1 MKKYYQ
7 LIYLAALMT
16 AVSCSIREDRPAGT
30 IDDSDAASLELSVTM
45 SQTQTKGLMTGTTFS
60 DGSEIG
66 IALCEENGKP
76 YDNLPY
82 SNVRFCAEGTGSSQ
96 QWTPETDVMLS
107 TTKASLY
114 AYYPYSSDITDI
126 ASIRIK
132 ADSDTQTDWMYA
144 VPVTEMNNR
153 SNKASVNMRHA
164 LSAVRLSLKRGS
176 YTGTGNVTAV
186 SMHGNNMATGGR
198 LDAKTGK
205 ISSITGTGTA
215 ISPQISPIVL
225 TSAFQDIDIIAVPT
239 GSAASAEMKIVIDG
253 TEFILETSSFNL
265 EQGKIAVF
273 EATVDNSS
281 INLSSV
287 KIRDWTY
294 TTAGTPVIRHDW
306 TISLEGDIE
315 NISFANTIN
324 DDGSIQIIAVPIPLD
339 ASVDPVTVEGEVTY
353 TETTDLERG
362 TRTII
367 LSEISS
373 DVTVT
378 FAGYSLWTT
387 AIYEIEDISEPTEI
401 IGLFVPSTM
410 KRMVVDGVEVTPSTK
425 YQFTETGTH
434 QVKFS
439 FEPFINSN
447 KLLAKYHLPELGFQ
461 DVATVTEIRLAEG
474 YTLLRNQVFSRCDKL
489 KKVVM
494 PSTLT
499 SIGYNTFYYCE
510 AIEEISFPDNV
521 TWFADSQCYN
531 CRSLKKVKLPAN
543 LKSLGQFTFNGCK
556 LLTEIDIPSGVTEIG
571 YGAFKYSGI
580 QKLHIPDGVSIFPPE
595 MCMECRSLT
604 ELRLP
609 ANLQQIQRQT
619 LYNCTSLSKIIQADG
634 TEQTNEFTIPEGVT
648 TVGEL
653 AVLGGLFTKIHLPS
667 TLSKIDYSGL
677 ANANLEAYTMN
688 DANTVYD
695 MRSGAVVETAT
706 DILVA
711 GCVSSLI
718 DPTVKIIGTRSFY
731 DSKITKLDL
740 PESITEIMDEG
751 LIATDAKLVIS
762 RALTPPKLGDKPF
775 WIMEYYGTLKVPAE
789 AYDAYKEQWMK
800 NDIGHL
806 GWSGGGWQIKTLAEG
821 E

>member
-1 MKKYYQ
+1 
-7 LIYLAALMT
+7 
-16 AVSCSIREDRPAGT
+16 
-30 IDDSDAASLELSVTM
+30 
-45 SQTQTKGLMTGTTFS
+45 
-60 DGSEIG
+60 
-66 IALCEENGKP
+66 
-76 YDNLPY
+76 
-82 SNVRFCAEGTGSSQ
+82 
-96 QWTPETDVMLS
+96 
-107 TTKASLY
+107 
-114 AYYPYSSDITDI
+114 
-126 ASIRIK
+126 
-132 ADSDTQTDWMYA
+132 
-144 VPVTEMNNR
+144 
-153 SNKASVNMRHA
+153 
-164 LSAVRLSLKRGS
+164 
-176 YTGTGNVTAV
+176 
-186 SMHGNNMATGGR
+186 MATEGR

-239 GSAASAEMKIVIDG
+239 GSAASAEMKIIIDG
-253 TEFILETSSFNL
+253 TEFTLETSSFNL

-367 LSEISS
+367 LSDISS

-410 KRMVVDGVEVTPSTK
+410 KRMIVEGVEVTPSTK

-531 CRSLKKVKLPAN
+531 CRNLKKVKLPAN

-800 NDIGHL
+800 NAIGHL
-806 GWSGGGWQIKTLAEG
+806 GWSTGGWQIKTLAEG

>member
-45 SQTQTKGLMTGTTFS
+45 SQTQTKGLMTGTTFP

-82 SNVRFCAEGTGSSQ
+82 SNVRFCAEGTGNSQ

-186 SMHGNNMATGGR
+186 SMHGNNMATEGR

-239 GSAASAEMKIVIDG
+239 GSATSAEMKIVIDG
-253 TEFILETSSFNL
+253 TEFTLETSSFNL

-315 NISFANTIN
+315 DISFANTIN

-367 LSEISS
+367 LSDISS

-474 YTLLRNQVFSRCDKL
+474 YTLLRNQVFSRCNKL

-531 CRSLKKVKLPAN
+531 CRNLKKVKLPAN
-543 LKSLGQFTFNGCK
+543 LKNLGQFTFNGCK

-580 QKLHIPDGVSIFPPE
+580 QKLHIPDGVSILPPE

-609 ANLQQIQRQT
+609 ANLQQMQRQT

-731 DSKITKLDL
+731 DSKITRIDL
-740 PESITEIMDEG
+740 PAGITEIMDEG

-806 GWSGGGWQIKTLAEG
+806 GWSTGGWQIKTLAEG